1 MNRDDLFEGLESP
14 PPPPGLREAALRA
27 GRAAMTTEAAPDRWT
42 ELLNSRG
49 LRVAWLTAVV
59 LLSAANALVPGGR
72 AEGPDPIRRLDPEV
86 AEIGRLP
93 GLDGPALPALREFSP
108 EGDRL

>member
-1 MNRDDLFEGLESP
+1 MSRDDLFEGLESP

-27 GRAAMTTEAAPDRWT
+27 GRAALTAEAAPDRWT
-42 ELLNSRG
+42 ALFTNRG
-49 LRVAWLTAVV
+49 LRVAWLTAV
-59 LLSAANALVPGGR
+59 LLLTAANALVPGGR
-72 AEGPDPIRRLDPEV
+72 ADGPGPVHRLDPEV

-93 GLDGPALPALREFSP
+93 GLDGPALPAIRENGP